1 MNYYLQTNML
11 TKRYGS
17 KKAVNKLSIHV
28 KRGDIYGLIGPN
40 GAGKTTLMKMI
51 AGFTAPTEG
60 EINLFNDSDGQ
71 RRIGCLIESPGLYGD
86 LNAVDNMTLKA
97 KAMGLYNKAEIMR
110 ILEYVGLQ
118 KDLKK
123 KTKNYSLG
131 MKQRLGIAMA
141 LIGNPDLLIL
151 DEPIN
156 GLDPQGI
163 LEIRRLILDLSQSQN
178 ITIIISSHILEE
190 LHKVANVFG
199 IISDGEL
206 LMEISSEE
214 LKERCSERVE
224 ICTEDTG
231 KCVTLL
237 EEMGIKDYNV
247 MEKEKIF
254 AFNCTDRV
262 ADINSVLVS
271 KSVPVSSIGINAVT
285 LEEFYLDTIQKGV

>member
-51 AGFTAPTEG
+51 AGFTSPTEG
-60 EINLFNDSDGQ
+60 EINLFKDSDGQ

-97 KAMGLYNKAEIMR
+97 KAMGLYNKAEIRR

-190 LHKVANVFG
+190 LHKVANV
-199 IISDGEL
+199 
-206 LMEISSEE
+206 
-214 LKERCSERVE
+214 
-224 ICTEDTG
+224 
-231 KCVTLL
+231 
-237 EEMGIKDYNV
+237 
-247 MEKEKIF
+247 
-254 AFNCTDRV
+254 
-262 ADINSVLVS
+262 
-271 KSVPVSSIGINAVT
+271 
-285 LEEFYLDTIQKGV
+285 LDNF